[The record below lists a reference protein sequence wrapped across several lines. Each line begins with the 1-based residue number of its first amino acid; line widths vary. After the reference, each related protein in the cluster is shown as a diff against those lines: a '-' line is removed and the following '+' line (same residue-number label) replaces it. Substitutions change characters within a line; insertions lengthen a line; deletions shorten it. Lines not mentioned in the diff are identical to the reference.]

1 MVKTWVMV
9 ASGGLGADDCHR
21 CPVPRQQF
29 VEPIDLVIV
38 NAVEHVGQIG
48 LRIDAVHLGRLDY
61 RHGTCQCLR
70 AGVSAS
76 EEPIFSSDSNAP
88 FILPMSAMKLR
99 FFIAGILILARGF
112 PFAVLKN
119 ERQAGF

>member
-1 MVKTWVMV
+1 M
-9 ASGGLGADDCHR
+9 A
-21 CPVPRQQF
+21 Q
-29 VEPIDLVIV
+29 
-38 NAVEHVGQIG
+38 VGQG
-48 LRIDAVHLGRLDY
+48 FDAAGAACQHEAVDDGTGPGSVH
-61 RHGTCQCLR
+61 
-70 AGVSAS
+70 GVA
-76 EEPIFSSDSNAP
+76 EQPGFSSSGNAP

>member
-1 MVKTWVMV
+1 MIHAQNPRSAGQMIR
-9 ASGGLGADDCHR
+9 GGPYAL
-21 CPVPRQQF
+21 
-29 VEPIDLVIV
+29 
-38 NAVEHVGQIG
+38 
-48 LRIDAVHLGRLDY
+48 
-61 RHGTCQCLR
+61 T
-70 AGVSAS
+70 
-76 EEPIFSSDSNAP
+76 

>member
-1 MVKTWVMV
+1 M
-9 ASGGLGADDCHR
+9 
-21 CPVPRQQF
+21 F
-29 VEPIDLVIV
+29 
-38 NAVEHVGQIG
+38 
-48 LRIDAVHLGRLDY
+48 GRLDDSQDI
-61 RHGTCQCLR
+61 RDALAALVG
-70 AGVSAS
+70 AG
-76 EEPIFSSDSNAP
+76 EEPVLSANSNAP

>member
-1 MVKTWVMV
+1 MPGKE
-9 ASGGLGADDCHR
+9 
-21 CPVPRQQF
+21 F
-29 VEPIDLVIV
+29 IDPACRLIGDPGQD
-38 NAVEHVGQIG
+38 VGKPS
-48 LRIDAVHLGRLDY
+48 LRINTVQFGCDDQAVHGGGPLATTV
-61 RHGTCQCLR
+61 GTGKQP
-70 AGVSAS
+70 G
-76 EEPIFSSDSNAP
+76 FSSQGNAP